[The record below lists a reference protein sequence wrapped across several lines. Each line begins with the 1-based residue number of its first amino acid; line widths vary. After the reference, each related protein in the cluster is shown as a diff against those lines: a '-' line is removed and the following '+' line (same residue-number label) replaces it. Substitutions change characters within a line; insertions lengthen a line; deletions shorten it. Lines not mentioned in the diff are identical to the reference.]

1 MKESEV
7 ENMVNRKPLEVVRVL
22 FATGSN
28 TLALLSV
35 LGGIYAVILK
45 SMPGTGLLLAVAAYA
60 FLTSCTRN
68 FVGRPLPFLLLHLF
82 PLPLFWAGMAGTN
95 RIFTL
100 AAGIAVCIYSLV
112 KKFRRDEVTEPIHV
126 AILFGI
132 LWVIYLITR
141 KVVGTDAGELQVLFA
156 YLGIACFLGEW
167 YLSRFIQYMEM
178 EGRTN
183 ADIPEKKLFQQGG
196 MLAFAYSAFLL
207 FSVILFTS
215 ESLAEKVGAWF
226 SHGLQ
231 AIFLFLLSLLPRGSE
246 ETVEEITQGNHQLSM
261 LPEMMGN
268 ESAEPFMILVILEK
282 IMTVAVVILIV
293 ALCAYGVYFVIHH
306 FLEAFQKE
314 KDQEDRVEDLRLEEK
329 QERLE
334 KRKGIENLRRF
345 LGFLTPAEKIRR
357 SYQKLVERTASGEE
371 LERAGRQSV
380 REYLHGR
387 TKEAE
392 EKDRKEQEK
401 AAECFAKLYEKARY
415 SGKDCDARESSE
427 AAALARTL
435 SNR

>member
-1 MKESEV
+1 M
-7 ENMVNRKPLEVVRVL
+7 
-22 FATGSN
+22 
-28 TLALLSV
+28 
-35 LGGIYAVILK
+35 
-45 SMPGTGLLLAVAAYA
+45 
-60 FLTSCTRN
+60 
-68 FVGRPLPFLLLHLF
+68 
-82 PLPLFWAGMAGTN
+82 
-95 RIFTL
+95 
-100 AAGIAVCIYSLV
+100 
-112 KKFRRDEVTEPIHV
+112 
-126 AILFGI
+126 
-132 LWVIYLITR
+132 
-141 KVVGTDAGELQVLFA
+141 
-156 YLGIACFLGEW
+156 
-167 YLSRFIQYMEM
+167 
-178 EGRTN
+178 
-183 ADIPEKKLFQQGG
+183 
-196 MLAFAYSAFLL
+196 
-207 FSVILFTS
+207 ILFTS

-427 AAALARTL
+427 AAVLACTL
-435 SNR
+435 STR